1 MTAITVSTDAGLFAL
16 RDEWDAL
23 WRRTPDASPFQSPA
37 WLLPWWR
44 QFGTGLPRVT
54 VLRERRALAGV
65 LPLYVLDVQQVR
77 KLLPIGAGITDY
89 QDALIGPEAPPGA
102 AHVLLDLALREA
114 ARDGV
119 AVCDLI
125 DVPPDALLRTAT
137 SAPVWSETDPCPVLS
152 LSPGMDGLRA
162 SIPSLTHRKL
172 RMNRNR
178 AERIGGATIA
188 VATAETLPALLEVLF
203 HLHESRWSGN
213 GVLADP
219 RVRAFHR
226 EAAPLLL
233 AAGALRL
240 QVLSLCGTIVAACY
254 AFLAG
259 SRRIMFYLSGYD
271 AAFAR
276 QSPGTLLLGA
286 MLEDA
291 VREGREEAH
300 FLRGGERYKYAWGGR
315 DRMNAACRLAPA

>member
-1 MTAITVSTDAGLFAL
+1 MTTCTIATDAALFAL
-16 RDEWDAL
+16 CDEWDDL

-54 VLRERRALAGV
+54 ILREHGTLAGV
-65 LPLYVLDVQQVR
+65 LPLYVFDEAHAR

-89 QDALIGPEAPPGA
+89 QDALIGPNAPPGA
-102 AHVLLDLALREA
+102 TRMLLDFALGHA
-114 ARDGV
+114 ARDDV
-119 AVCDLI
+119 TVCDLI
-125 DVPPDALLRTAT
+125 DVPPDALLR
-137 SAPVWSETDPCPVLS
+137 SAPPIVEWRETDPCPVLS
-152 LSPGMDGLRA
+152 LSPGVDGLRA
-162 SIPSLTHRKL
+162 SIPSATHRKL

-178 AERIGGATIA
+178 AELVGGAA
-188 VATAETLPALLEVLF
+188 VQVATAETLPDLLEALF
-203 HLHESRWSGN
+203 RLHESRWSGH

-219 RVRAFHR
+219 QVQAFHR

-240 QVLSLCGTIVAACY
+240 GVLSLCGTAAAACY
-254 AFLAG
+254 ALLAG
-259 SRRIMFYLSGYD
+259 PRRILFYLSGYD
-271 AAFAR
+271 ASFAR

-315 DRMNAACRLAPA
+315 DRMNAACRLVPP

>member
-1 MTAITVSTDAGLFAL
+1 M
-16 RDEWDAL
+16 
-23 WRRTPDASPFQSPA
+23 
-37 WLLPWWR
+37 
-44 QFGTGLPRVT
+44 
-54 VLRERRALAGV
+54 RERGALAGV
-65 LPLYVLDVQQVR
+65 LPLYVFDEPHAR

-89 QDALIGPEAPPGA
+89 QDALIGPDAPPDA
-102 AHVLLDLALREA
+102 ARVLLDLALRGA

-119 AVCDLI
+119 TVCDLI
-125 DVPPDALLRTAT
+125 DVPPDALLRSAT
-137 SAPVWSETDPCPVLS
+137 RVAEWHETDPCPVLS
-152 LSPGMDGLRA
+152 LFPGVDGLRA
-162 SIPSLTHRKL
+162 SIPAITHRKL
-172 RMNRNR
+172 RMNRHR

-188 VATAETLPALLEVLF
+188 VATAETLPTLLEAF
-203 HLHESRWSGN
+203 FRLHESRWSGQ
-213 GVLADP
+213 GVLADSQ
-219 RVRAFHR
+219 VQAFHR

-240 QVLSLCGTIVAACY
+240 QVLSLCGKIVAACY

-259 SRRIMFYLSGYD
+259 GRRILFYLSGYD

-315 DRMNAACRLAPA
+315 DRMNAACRLMPA